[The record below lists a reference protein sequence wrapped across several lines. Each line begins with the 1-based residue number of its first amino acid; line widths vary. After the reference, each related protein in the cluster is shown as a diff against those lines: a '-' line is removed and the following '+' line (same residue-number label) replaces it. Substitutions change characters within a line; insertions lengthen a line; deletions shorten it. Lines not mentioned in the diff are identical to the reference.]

1 MHEKYVCMCIEHFG
15 QALSHACF
23 MSWVGTKPRIWTT
36 DWIIY
41 SVLDWVTEPTNT
53 KTMCWEK
60 SNWLE
65 AEYSL
70 ASHTL
75 CEGLIV

>member
-1 MHEKYVCMCIEHFG
+1 MHVHVTGKYK
-15 QALSHACF
+15 
-23 MSWVGTKPRIWTT
+23 TWTLDWT
-36 DWIIY
+36 MDWIMY
-41 SVLDWVTEPTNT
+41 SILDWATTNT
-53 KTMCWEK
+53 WTMHWEK

-75 CEGLIV
+75 KL

>member
-1 MHEKYVCMCIEHFG
+1 MLHVMGRYK
-15 QALSHACF
+15 
-23 MSWVGTKPRIWTT
+23 TWTLDWT
-36 DWIIY
+36 MDWIIY